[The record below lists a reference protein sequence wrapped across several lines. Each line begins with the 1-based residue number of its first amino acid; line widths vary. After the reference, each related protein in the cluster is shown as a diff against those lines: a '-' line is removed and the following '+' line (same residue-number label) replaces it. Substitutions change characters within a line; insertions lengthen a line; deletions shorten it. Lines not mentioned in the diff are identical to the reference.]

1 MTQPYEFKLTHDHSR
16 WEHSHN
22 FAFGHEQESEQR
34 TLWVL
39 LLASTMT
46 VIEIALG
53 YYFNSIAVFAD
64 GWHMSTHAIALGIG
78 FLAYRVARQQAKNQ
92 NYTFGTGKVHALG
105 GYTSAVILAF
115 VAVFVAADS
124 IWSLIHPGVI
134 AFNEALIVA
143 FVSLIVNLL
152 SIRLLH
158 VGGDHDHDHGHEHAK
173 GHEHDINLK
182 SAYAHVV
189 VDAMTSVLAILAL
202 LGGKFM
208 GWGFLD
214 PIVGLISALIIAQWS
229 YSLIKSAMKMLLD
242 RSAGSEIREKIKTLI
257 ESDGDSKIADLHF
270 WNIAPGRAASI
281 ISVITHNPVSVDVY
295 KARLKGLDLAHVTVE
310 VNMCERST

>member
-1 MTQPYEFKLTHDHSR
+1 MTEPYKFKLAHDHTR

-22 FAFGHEQESEQR
+22 FAFGHEQESERR
-34 TLWVL
+34 TFWVL
-39 LLASTMT
+39 LLATSMT

-53 YYFNSIAVFAD
+53 YYYNSIAVFAD

-78 FLAYRVARQQAKNQ
+78 YLAYRVARSHAQNQ
-92 NYTFGTGKVHALG
+92 SYTFGTGKVHALG

-124 IWSLIHPGVI
+124 IWSLLHPGVI

-143 FVSLIVNLL
+143 CVSLAVNLL
-152 SIRLLH
+152 SVRLLH
-158 VGGDHDHDHGHEHAK
+158 VGGDHAHDHGHEHAK
-173 GHEHDINLK
+173 GHQHDINLK

-189 VDAMTSVLAILAL
+189 VDAMTSVFAILAL

-214 PIVGLISALIIAQWS
+214 PLVGLIGAFIIAQWS
-229 YSLIKSAMKMLLD
+229 YSLMRSAMKMLLD
-242 RSAGSEIREKIKTLI
+242 RSVGDEMREKIKSLI
-257 ESDGDSKIADLHF
+257 EEDGDSKIADLHF
-270 WNIAPGRAASI
+270 WDIAPGRAAAI
-281 ISVITHNPVSVDVY
+281 VSVVAHNAVSVDDY
-295 KARLKGLDLAHVTVE
+295 KSRLKKLDLAHVTIE
-310 VNMCERST
+310 VNICERH

>member
-1 MTQPYEFKLTHDHSR
+1 MTEPYKFKLAHDHTR
-16 WEHSHN
+16 WLHSHN
-22 FAFGHEQESEQR
+22 FAFGHEQESERR
-34 TLWVL
+34 TFWVL
-39 LLASTMT
+39 LLATSMT

-78 FLAYRVARQQAKNQ
+78 YLAYRVARNHAKNQ
-92 NYTFGTGKVHALG
+92 SYTFGTGKVHALG

-124 IWSLIHPGVI
+124 IWSLLHPGVI

-143 FVSLIVNLL
+143 CVSLAVNLL
-152 SIRLLH
+152 SIRMLH
-158 VGGDHDHDHGHEHAK
+158 VGGDHAHDHGHEHAK
-173 GHEHDINLK
+173 GHQHDINLK

-214 PIVGLISALIIAQWS
+214 PLVGLIGAFIIAQWS
-229 YSLIKSAMKMLLD
+229 YSLMRSAMKMLLD
-242 RSAGSEIREKIKTLI
+242 RSVGNEMREKIKSLI
-257 ESDGDSKIADLHF
+257 EEDGDSKIADLHF
-270 WNIAPGRAASI
+270 WDIAPGRAAAI
-281 ISVITHNPVSVDVY
+281 VSVVAHNAVSVDDY
-295 KARLKGLDLAHVTVE
+295 KSRLKKLDLAHVTIE
-310 VNMCERST
+310 VNICERH

>member
-1 MTQPYEFKLTHDHSR
+1 MTEPFKFKLVHDHSR

-22 FAFGHEQESEQR
+22 FAFGHEQESERR
-34 TLWVL
+34 TFWVL
-39 LLASTMT
+39 ILATTMT
-46 VIEIALG
+46 VVEIALG
-53 YYFNSIAVFAD
+53 YYFNSIAVSAD

-78 FLAYRVARQQAKNQ
+78 YLAYRVARSHAQNQ
-92 NYTFGTGKVHALG
+92 SYTFGTGKVHALG

-115 VAVFVAADS
+115 VALFVAADS
-124 IWSLIHPGVI
+124 IWSLLHPGDI

-143 FVSLIVNLL
+143 FVSLLVNLL

-158 VGGDHDHDHGHEHAK
+158 IGEGHGHDHGHEHAK

-214 PIVGLISALIIAQWS
+214 PVVGLISAAIIAQWS
-229 YSLIKSAMKMLLD
+229 YSLIRSAMKMLLD
-242 RSAGSEIREKIKTLI
+242 RSAGNEMREKIKKLI
-257 ESDGDSKIADLHF
+257 EEDGDSKVADLHF
-270 WNIAPGRAASI
+270 WDIAPGRAAAI
-281 ISVITHNPVSVDVY
+281 VSVVTHDALSVDTY
-295 KARLKGLDLAHVTVE
+295 KARLQKLHLAHVTVE
-310 VNMCERST
+310 VNQCERD

>member
-1 MTQPYEFKLTHDHSR
+1 MTQPYKFKLAHDHSR

-22 FAFGHEQESEQR
+22 FAFGHEQESENR

-46 VIEIALG
+46 VVEIALG

-78 FLAYRVARQQAKNQ
+78 YLAYRVARQQAKNQ
-92 NYTFGTGKVHALG
+92 SFTFGTGKVHALG

-115 VAVFVAADS
+115 VAIFVAADS
-124 IWSLIHPGVI
+124 IWSLLHPGVI

-143 FVSLIVNLL
+143 FVSLVVNLL

-158 VGGDHDHDHGHEHAK
+158 VVEGHGHDHGHEHAK
-173 GHEHDINLK
+173 GHAHDINLK

-214 PIVGLISALIIAQWS
+214 PIVGLIGAFIIAQWS
-229 YSLIKSAMKMLLD
+229 YSLIQGASKMLLD
-242 RSAGSEIREKIKTLI
+242 RSIGHEMREKIKSLI
-257 ESDGDSKIADLHF
+257 EDDGDSKIADLHF
-270 WNIAPGRAASI
+270 WDIAPGRAAAI
-281 ISVITHNPVSVDVY
+281 VSVVTHHAVSVDSY
-295 KARLKGLDLAHVTVE
+295 KARLKKLDLAHVTVE
-310 VNMCERST
+310 VNICERD

>member
-1 MTQPYEFKLTHDHSR
+1 
-16 WEHSHN
+16 
-22 FAFGHEQESEQR
+22 
-34 TLWVL
+34 
-39 LLASTMT
+39 MT
-46 VIEIALG
+46 VVEIALG
-53 YYFNSIAVFAD
+53 YYFNSIAVSAD

-78 FLAYRVARQQAKNQ
+78 YLAYHVARSYAQNQ
-92 NYTFGTGKVHALG
+92 SYTFGTGKVHALG

-115 VAVFVAADS
+115 VALFVAADS
-124 IWSLIHPGVI
+124 IWSLLHPGDI

-143 FVSLIVNLL
+143 FVSLLVNLL

-158 VGGDHDHDHGHEHAK
+158 IGEGHRHDHGHEHAK

-214 PIVGLISALIIAQWS
+214 PVVGLISAAIIAQWS
-229 YSLIKSAMKMLLD
+229 YSLIRSAMKMLLD
-242 RSAGSEIREKIKTLI
+242 RSAGNEMREKIKKLI
-257 ESDGDSKIADLHF
+257 EEDGDSKVADLHF
-270 WNIAPGRAASI
+270 WDIAPGRAAAI
-281 ISVITHNPVSVDVY
+281 VSVVTHDALSVDTY
-295 KARLKGLDLAHVTVE
+295 KARLQKLYLAHVTVE
-310 VNMCERST
+310 VNQCERD

>member
-1 MTQPYEFKLTHDHSR
+1 MTDFNFKLAHDNSR
-16 WEHSHN
+16 WEHSHD
-22 FAFGHEQESEQR
+22 FAFGHEQESERR

-39 LLASTMT
+39 LLCATMT
-46 VIEIALG
+46 VVEITLG

-78 FLAYRVARQQAKNQ
+78 FVAYRVARQQAKNQ
-92 NYTFGTGKVHALG
+92 SYAFGTGKVHALG
-105 GYTSAVILAF
+105 GYSSALILGF
-115 VAVFVAADS
+115 VALFVAGDS
-124 IWSLIHPGVI
+124 IWSLLHPGVI

-143 FVSLIVNLL
+143 VVSLLVNLV

-158 VGGDHDHDHGHEHAK
+158 MGEGHDHDHGHEHAK
-173 GHEHDINLK
+173 GHEHDVNLK

-214 PIVGLISALIIAQWS
+214 PLVGLVGAFIIAQWA
-229 YSLIKSAMKMLLD
+229 YSLIQSSMKMLLD
-242 RSAGSEIREKIKTLI
+242 RSAGQEMREEIKALI
-257 ESDGDSKIADLHF
+257 EGDGDSKIADLHF
-270 WNIAPGRAASI
+270 WDIAPGRTAAI
-281 ISVITHNPVSVDVY
+281 VSVVTHETTSVDAY
-295 KARLKGLDLAHVTVE
+295 KARLKKLDLAHVTIE
-310 VNMCERST
+310 VNTCERC